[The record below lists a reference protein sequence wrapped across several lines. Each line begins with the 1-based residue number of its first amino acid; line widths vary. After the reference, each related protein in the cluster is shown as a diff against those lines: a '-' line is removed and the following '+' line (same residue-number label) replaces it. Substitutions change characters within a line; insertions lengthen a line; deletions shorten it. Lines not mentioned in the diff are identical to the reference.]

1 MRPRRIPPGRRDSVP
16 VAHRLPARVSGPP
29 GPGAPV
35 VRSGAMES
43 EVALGQPSYF
53 TRALGIVAV
62 GSSVHLGLAHAFALV
77 LNPNAVGGTHL
88 ALALTVTIT
97 ALVRLGVLYMRT
109 QHSGAG
115 QSPSSVSSA
124 TRVTPPIVATLL
136 VPLTFSRDLLEA
148 GGLTLVGAATPV
160 ITSAWAAAILVSM
173 VEKRA
178 LHALAVRTPI
188 EVGSSATVEAPSLAG
203 GFARVLSGA
212 AFAATVL
219 ILGVMVSVRASAV
232 ALAWDT
238 ATLLPAVALG
248 LMILSAAAAGSAVGQ
263 SPGRDVVSIARR
275 LDALGYNDRNTL
287 EVPVVVTSFD
297 EVGELF
303 ARLESLRER
312 LAREAT
318 LYQEALDETR
328 DAEAIKSEFLGA
340 VSHELR
346 TPLNSVCG
354 FAQLLL
360 EGTPDPLSEA
370 QREDVKLIRAGGL
383 QLLALINDILDISM
397 IESGELNLSFTRED
411 LGNLAD
417 EVVRIHQPLV
427 RDKDV
432 ELRTE
437 IGTDIPP
444 IMCDRRRI
452 SQVVTNLV
460 SNAIKFTEHGEIV
473 VRATFDRRQGN
484 AVLRVIDSGIG
495 IAPNELG
502 AIFEEYRQ
510 VGSIKRRK
518 KGTGLG
524 LGIAR
529 SLALAHGGS
538 LTVESTL
545 GEGSTFILSLPRTPP
560 PRREEGFDATSASA
574 SRAWLGGDNI
584 DGDFASSE
592 EGLEP

>member
-1 MRPRRIPPGRRDSVP
+1 MVSELEPGR
-16 VAHRLPARVSGPP
+16 
-29 GPGAPV
+29 
-35 VRSGAMES
+35 
-43 EVALGQPSYF
+43 PSYF
-53 TRALGIVAV
+53 TRALGVVVV
-62 GSSVHLGLAHAFALV
+62 GSLVHLALAHAFAVV
-77 LNPNAVGGTHL
+77 LAGDGTPGTHV
-88 ALALTVTIT
+88 AVALTVAVTT
-97 ALVRLGVLYMRT
+97 VVRLGVLYMRT
-109 QHSGAG
+109 QHTGAG
-115 QSPSSVSSA
+115 QSPRSVSST

-136 VPLTFSRDLLEA
+136 IPLTFPRSLIEL
-148 GGLTLVGAATPV
+148 GGLDLAAAAAPV
-160 ITSAWAAAILVSM
+160 VTSVWAAAILVSM
-173 VEKRA
+173 VEKRG
-178 LHALAVRTPI
+178 LHALAVRTPMELGASPMI
-188 EVGSSATVEAPSLAG
+188 EAPSLAG

-212 AFAATVL
+212 AFAASVL
-219 ILGVMVSVRASAV
+219 ALGVMVSVPQSV
-232 ALAWDT
+232 AALGWT
-238 ATLLPAVALG
+238 AGTVLPAVALG
-248 LMILSAAAAGSAVGQ
+248 LMIFGAAAAGSAVGQ

-370 QREDVKLIRAGGL
+370 QQEDVKLIRAGGL

-397 IESGELNLSFTRED
+397 IESGELNLSFTREN
-411 LGNLAD
+411 LGNVAD
-417 EVVRIHQPLV
+417 EVVRIHQPLL
-427 RDKDV
+427 REKTV
-432 ELRTE
+432 ELRAE
-437 IGTDIPP
+437 IGSDIPP

-452 SQVVTNLV
+452 AQVVTNLV

-473 VRATFDRRQGN
+473 VRATYDHRQGN
-484 AVLRVIDSGIG
+484 AVIRVIDSGVG

-545 GEGSTFILSLPRTPP
+545 GEGSTFILTLPRTPP
-560 PRREEGFDATSASA
+560 PRDDAARRDPSASA
-574 SRAWLGGDNI
+574 SRTWLGV
-584 DGDFASSE
+584 DFAQMDP
-592 EGLEP
+592 EGDLTP